1 MNAKINSKERSF
13 INQVVSQEVF
23 GTQPRERK
31 IMHIGRQGATSPG
44 SCTDMPDSGD
54 RLRRH

>member
-31 IMHIGRQGATSPG
+31 IMHIGRQDCTSPV
-44 SCTDMPDSGD
+44 SCRDMPDPGD
-54 RLRRH
+54 RANEH

>member
-31 IMHIGRQGATSPG
+31 IMHIGRQDYTSPD
-44 SCTDMPDSGD
+44 SCRNIPGPGD
-54 RLRRH
+54 RANEH